1 MNNKCI
7 DLIIE
12 DLKKYEPEKIILFGS
27 FARGEIDEYSDIDLV
42 IIKNEKKPFIER
54 LGEVIMYIRK
64 ELYPVDIL
72 VYTPDEFE
80 EMKKNSNPFIEE
92 VLKDGK
98 VIYEKL

>member
-42 IIKNEKKPFIER
+42 IIKNEKKT
-54 LGEVIMYIRK
+54 
-64 ELYPVDIL
+64 LY
-72 VYTPDEFE
+72 
-80 EMKKNSNPFIEE
+80 
-92 VLKDGK
+92 
-98 VIYEKL
+98 